1 MAEFSKLITT
11 SDGKA
16 LIAKM
21 LAGKADIDFTRVASS
36 STQYDITDLEALT
49 ELTNIQQSSLISHKE
64 ISNQLSVKLETSFT
78 NVALTTGYY
87 MRALGL
93 YAVDPELTAGE
104 ILFAVT
110 IETSGNCYIPPYNG
124 VTVSGAVIN
133 LITTVGNAENVHMD
147 VDPAAVATLTDLT
160 RKVDIG
166 GGDISKTK
174 IVVADAVTTEFPV
187 PDAGDTGKGFLGK
200 MKKFCAD
207 FNNFRAGII
216 TLGKLVNNG
225 QCDQSGFALDAR
237 YGKTLTDLYTQLNS
251 NLEWSE
257 NEHIAGTW
265 LDGKNL
271 YEKTIVFYGKNNNGV
286 ATTILINHGIP
297 NVNRIFLNPAKSFG
311 LWFGNTT
318 APLPFTDMTDRS
330 FDISFRGFKTETFQ
344 MMYSRDLSNV
354 QLYVTVNYTK

>member
-36 STQYDITDLEALT
+36 DTQYDITDLEALT

-78 NVALTTGYY
+78 NTKLTTGYY

-187 PDAGDTGKGFLGK
+187 PDAGDTGQGFLGK
-200 MKKFCAD
+200 VKKFCAD

-251 NLEWSE
+251 NLTEKANKADLIGKINNYDIANEEITSGTILDFVLRNLNNRRDAFIKSTYRPPDIPSGLNEGYIQALRATGGGRTIIILYSYEE
-257 NEHIAGTW
+257 NDSTIWRRRIFAGKW
-265 LDGKNL
+265 LDNWIRL
-271 YEKTIVFYGKNNNGV
+271 
-286 ATTILINHGIP
+286 
-297 NVNRIFLNPAKSFG
+297 
-311 LWFGNTT
+311 
-318 APLPFTDMTDRS
+318 
-330 FDISFRGFKTETFQ
+330 
-344 MMYSRDLSNV
+344 
-354 QLYVTVNYTK
+354 

>member
-251 NLEWSE
+251 NLAGKINKTGDTMDGTFKISKVSLTDQTSYRPTHIHLLSQNRINQYSRAGIAFE
-257 NEHIAGTW
+257 NEGVNGGVLF
-265 LDGKNL
+265 LD
-271 YEKTIVFYGKNNNGV
+271 
-286 ATTILINHGIP
+286 
-297 NVNRIFLNPAKSFG
+297 
-311 LWFGNTT
+311 
-318 APLPFTDMTDRS
+318 TDRRIKFIDNDGS
-330 FDISFRGFKTETFQ
+330 SH
-344 MMYSRDLSNV
+344 
-354 QLYVTVNYTK
+354 TVSWTG